1 MRRWLLA
8 LWLVSAGAGAQPPPV
23 TVGAAVP
30 ETGQLADL
38 GAQVRKGLEL
48 WRDHVNAAGGLLG
61 RPVVLR
67 LIDDR
72 SEASASLHL
81 YRLLIEAE
89 RADLLIGPLG
99 SAATM
104 AAAATAERADRV
116 LVNISGV
123 TAGVQRRGRSQ
134 VFHVPAPLSAYAEGP
149 LALVQAAGHKT
160 LQVLA
165 RNGPRAREAAD
176 QLAEQAKRSGLQAVV
191 RLTAPG
197 ATDYRDEIAAAR
209 ARNAEAWIAYGIA
222 EDAAEMVKS
231 FKRIGYAPWLFL
243 AQGAAEPEFIDR
255 VGQDAEFTL
264 GLAAYEPRAKSA
276 ANAAFVAAWRERWS
290 QAPGALAAHAY
301 AGGLVLAEAVRAA
314 GSLEAPRLRAALLAL
329 DTETPVGRY
338 RVDRDGL
345 QVGTKPVVVQ
355 ILEGRREV
363 VWPASLATA
372 QWRLPYPRWD
382 ERQVHAPQSDVPVR
396 AW

>member
-1 MRRWLLA
+1 
-8 LWLVSAGAGAQPPPV
+8 
-23 TVGAAVP
+23 
-30 ETGQLADL
+30 
-38 GAQVRKGLEL
+38 
-48 WRDHVNAAGGLLG
+48 
-61 RPVVLR
+61 
-67 LIDDR
+67 
-72 SEASASLHL
+72 
-81 YRLLIEAE
+81 
-89 RADLLIGPLG
+89 
-99 SAATM
+99 
-104 AAAATAERADRV
+104 
-116 LVNISGV
+116 
-123 TAGVQRRGRSQ
+123 
-134 VFHVPAPLSAYAEGP
+134 
-149 LALVQAAGHKT
+149 
-160 LQVLA
+160 
-165 RNGPRAREAAD
+165 
-176 QLAEQAKRSGLQAVV
+176 
-191 RLTAPG
+191 
-197 ATDYRDEIAAAR
+197 
-209 ARNAEAWIAYGIA
+209 
-222 EDAAEMVKS
+222 MVKS